1 MPTRYEVTATALN
14 LRASPSAAGDIL
26 TVLRRGQQCV
36 GAGDAQ
42 DGWLPVSYQQLSGYL
57 SANYVRVAP
66 GAAVPSPA
74 PAPMPAPTG
83 GVPLPADPQTRL
95 SDQSQLHPQFRQA
108 LGVLLDK
115 LAAENRPFKV
125 FEAFRTPERQR
136 WLYEQGR
143 SRPGGIVTNAK
154 PWESFHQY
162 GLAVDLV
169 LFVNGQWTWS
179 STGDLGAHWKRL
191 PDLAKEAGLRTLTW
205 EAPHVELPV
214 ALRDAAGPALLASAD
229 AGWAD
234 TLASAAARWRAAGGS
249 GAPDLAPA
257 QRPTT
262 A

>member
-14 LRASPSAAGDIL
+14 LRASPNAAGDIL

-42 DGWLPVSYQQLSGYL
+42 DGWLPVSYQQWSGYL

-66 GAAVPSPA
+66 GTVTPSA
-74 PAPMPAPTG
+74 PATAPTG

-95 SDQSQLHPQFRQA
+95 SDQAQLHPQFRQA
-108 LGVLLDK
+108 LGALLDK

-143 SRPGGIVTNAK
+143 GRPGSIVTNAK

-179 STGDLGAHWKRL
+179 SAGDLGAHWKRL
-191 PDLAKEAGLRTLTW
+191 PELAKDAGLRTLTW

-229 AGWAD
+229 ETWAD
-234 TLASAAARWRAAGGS
+234 TLASAAARWRSAGGT

-257 QRPTT
+257 QRPATS
-262 A
+262 